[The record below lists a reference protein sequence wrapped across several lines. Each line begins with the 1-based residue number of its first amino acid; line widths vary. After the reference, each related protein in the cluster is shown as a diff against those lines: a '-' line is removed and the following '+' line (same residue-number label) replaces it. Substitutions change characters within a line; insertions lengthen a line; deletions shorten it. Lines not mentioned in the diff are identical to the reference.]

1 MDGRSIFLLTFLL
14 FSPRAFAT
22 ENSVSDQVEFTID
35 DKVLHYSM
43 TDNPPADSPVVLA
56 QKEDLLGA
64 LDLKAFVEDLGRVGK
79 YVIKVAYNGIGAAG
93 PRFQDL
99 QNEVQELGFDISTL
113 CDKSAVTIAKFK
125 TTTTTVL
132 YELKSAYQ
140 FLLDGR
146 EDMAVLSFSTLAKL
160 AGKMAKAAEKLKEEF
175 ERQESKVRETLGH
188 TNTRRGEEGRKIID
202 LRMKQQET
210 EENIKV
216 QETLIKEHAKLEAE
230 AQAERLRYERKEDK
244 AISAKT
250 SFLGRLGN
258 AITSHYGLGN
268 LFGEDEGTSARKANK
283 WRQKSIEKLEIEK
296 EQRKYRHAALQEMA
310 GLLHALKTQ
319 KKEEEFSDI
328 AVNAL
333 HEASG
338 ALKQL
343 VVVSKQAV
351 LFWEQ
356 LQEHCEVLADD
367 KTQQE
372 IEKYV
377 EKSSSKE
384 ERIRYWNSNNFKQ
397 AMFLYVSKW
406 VALHSV
412 STDYLKQIKLTQRE
426 LYDHIKENP
435 TYEESRQNLPMLV
448 KDFEKDLKSAYDEM
462 ERRDSK
468 ANKEIAQLKKEEKAE
483 KTEL

>member
-1 MDGRSIFLLTFLL
+1 MHALVDGLMGRSPPL
-14 FSPRAFAT
+14 FSPF
-22 ENSVSDQVEFTID
+22 
-35 DKVLHYSM
+35 
-43 TDNPPADSPVVLA
+43 
-56 QKEDLLGA
+56 
-64 LDLKAFVEDLGRVGK
+64 
-79 YVIKVAYNGIGAAG
+79 
-93 PRFQDL
+93 
-99 QNEVQELGFDISTL
+99 
-113 CDKSAVTIAKFK
+113 IAKFK

-132 YELKSAYQ
+132 YELKSACQ

-146 EDMAVLSFSTLAKL
+146 EDMAVLSFSTLAEL

-175 ERQESKVRETLGH
+175 ERQELNIRETLGH

-202 LRMKQQET
+202 LRMKQQEA

-230 AQAERLRYERKEDK
+230 ARDERLRYERKEDK

-250 SFLGRLGN
+250 SFVDRLGN
-258 AITSHYGLGN
+258 AFTSHYGLGN

-296 EQRKYRHAALQEMA
+296 EQRKHRHAALQEMA
-310 GLLHALKTQ
+310 ELLHTLKTQ
-319 KKEEEFSDI
+319 KTEEEFSDI
-328 AVNAL
+328 AVSAL
-333 HEASG
+333 HKASG

-343 VVVSKQAV
+343 VVMSKQAV

-367 KTQQE
+367 KTQKK
-372 IEKYV
+372 IKDYV

-384 ERIRYWNSNNFKQ
+384 ERIRYWNSNHFKQ
-397 AMFLYVSKW
+397 SMFFYVSKW
-406 VALHSV
+406 VALQSV
-412 STDYLKQIKLTQRE
+412 SSDYLKQIKLTQRE

-448 KDFEKDLKSAYDEM
+448 EDFEKDLKSAYEEM
-462 ERRDSK
+462 EKRDSK
-468 ANKEIAQLKKEEKAE
+468 AKKEMAQLKKEDAE
-483 KTEL
+483 LEDQTKGVSTLDQTLFLPPPDKKRKYT